1 MTNPPDDEDD
11 DLLVTPGQ
19 IAAWSLVLSLLIFLA
34 VVFASLAAF
43 HLIASI
49 Y

>member
-1 MTNPPDDEDD
+1 MTNPPDDEEDT
-11 DLLVTPGQ
+11 LITTAE

>member
-1 MTNPPDDEDD
+1 MTNPPDDEEDT
-11 DLLVTPGQ
+11 LVTPGE
-19 IAAWSLVLSLLIFLA
+19 IAAWSLVLGLLAFLA
-34 VVFASLAAF
+34 VILASLAAF